1 MDILESDKLKFAIL
15 KVLAKNLD
23 GLSLNLLRKKCGAYN
38 YRSVQRNCD
47 FLIVT
52 KLITAENVMSVN
64 RKDKS
69 ANLNYRLIKITSEGR
84 KVVERLDNKHFDFI
98 V

>member
-15 KVLAKNLD
+15 KVLEKNLD
-23 GLSLNLLRKKCGAYN
+23 GLSLNSLKKKCGAFN

-47 FLIVT
+47 FLIVA
-52 KLITAENVMSVN
+52 KLITVENVMSVN

-69 ANLNYRLIKITSEGR
+69 VNLNYRLVKITPEGR
-84 KVVERLDNKHFDFI
+84 KVVGELNNKHFDFI
-98 V
+98 N